1 MVENLIFR
9 SVLVKIKILDMRLK
23 VTKSVIDL
31 EKTLFMGQA
40 FRWHKK
46 SNGIAGVIGHT
57 YYKLEQDETH
67 IRYQEGCV

>member
-1 MVENLIFR
+1 
-9 SVLVKIKILDMRLK
+9 MRLK